1 MKAYDT
7 PGKEFKIIVL
17 RKLNE
22 PQDSTEKQFNKIR
35 RIIMNKMRVLT
46 KRQKS

>member
-1 MKAYDT
+1 MAIYKLSDE
-7 PGKEFKIIVL
+7 EFKIIVL